1 MSQVQNQFPYWLGT
15 TPTTTLALTTNAI
28 TINGVTVNPVPVV
41 ANAGELSQSGAG
53 GTFFTTGTLAA
64 GTYLVGMQVGTSGSF
79 LSTDYV
85 LLRIANVT
93 GTTSTFP
100 DQSMA
105 LVNNIAGST
114 GTILTTMHGMI
125 VMPVA
130 SAIAY
135 SVAATTATSRTY
147 TAEGLWYQ
155 RIA

>member
-1 MSQVQNQFPYWLGT
+1 MSANPYPNWLGT
-15 TPTTTLALTTNAI
+15 APTSNTQVV
-28 TINGVTVNPVPVV
+28 NGVTVNIVPVV
-41 ANAGELSQSGAG
+41 ANAGEISQSGVG

-64 GTYLVGMQVGTSGSF
+64 GTYLAGMTVGTSGAFIS
-79 LSTDYV
+79 SDYV
-85 LLRIANVT
+85 LLRITNVT
-93 GTTSTFP
+93 GSSSTFP

-114 GTILTTMHGMI
+114 GSILTTMTGMI

-147 TAEGLWYQ
+147 TAEGMWYQ
-155 RIA
+155 KIA